1 MAASSASSANSQ
13 TLAAV
18 LITQHAPPAMIDMF
32 DPRQNHVVHIKG
44 ETRSLDDKM
53 IQEGTEWL
61 NFEAQ
66 YAKAKNHRLVIC
78 WDGDGI
84 NPLAPSESSKT
95 HSFTSVLK
103 GEDKG
108 GFISPSTTPDL
119 IELAEEGSVH
129 LVYAMAWTSPYDA
142 DVPKGL
148 HALHEIF
155 KVGVNVWSVIYDN
168 LHDTTNST
176 CASLLGSHIISIAN
190 KVQKVQKRA
199 KSPRLYPFM
208 DILNSY
214 GLFKEGGP
222 PKFSPSKRGAAL
234 EEFVKN
240 VSFLSWVVAI
250 KCIFSAGEILPMIH
264 IDEGD
269 PLPLR
274 KCPEDRMK
282 KLKDLLLDIWEE
294 RDLHRFGE
302 INGEKLHQSMDR
314 MDKNKNKV
322 RRALSKLHGSNIDP
336 YTVEVLIV
344 VLKTGW
350 MGKEVMNNG
359 HLELLDLFL
368 QCLSRTTCTELVHDG
383 TSTSC
388 SCLELVAFRRELLEL
403 NPEMMKA
410 KNLEESS
417 NSSAWKFDGFVQR
430 LDGFYN
436 KNVEGHPWHVPRV
449 VVREDALKV
458 TCRYDSKTSGT
469 YGYFLLGAAFTKLT
483 NPESILYMGT
493 GMVGCSEYMF
503 QVIERSHYG
512 RHKVLDNDNG
522 DEKKKVECM
531 GWKPT
536 CTF

>member
-1 MAASSASSANSQ
+1 MATSSTNSQ

-18 LITQHAPPAMIDMF
+18 IITQHAPPAMLDMF

-53 IQEGTEWL
+53 IQNGTHWL
-61 NFEAQ
+61 NLEARS
-66 YAKAKNHRLVIC
+66 AKTKKHRLVIC

-84 NPLAPSESSKT
+84 NPLAPSESGKT

-103 GEDKG
+103 GEDTG
-108 GFISPSTTPDL
+108 GFISPSNTPDL
-119 IELAEEGSVH
+119 IELADEGSVH
-129 LVYAMAWTSPYDA
+129 LVYAMAWTSPFDA

-176 CASLLGSHIISIAN
+176 CASVLGSHIISIAN
-190 KVQKVQKRA
+190 KVQKVQKSA
-199 KSPRLYPFM
+199 KSPRLYPFL

-214 GLFKEGGP
+214 GLFKEGSNGTNN
-222 PKFSPSKRGAAL
+222 SRRGEAL
-234 EEFVKN
+234 LEFVRN
-240 VSFLSWVVAI
+240 GSSSWANWDVAQ
-250 KCIFSAGEILPMIH
+250 KCIFSTGEVPMIH

-269 PLPLR
+269 RLR
-274 KCPEDRMK
+274 ECSEDKMK
-282 KLKDLLLDIWEE
+282 KLEELLLNIWEE
-294 RDLHRFGE
+294 RNITMLWE
-302 INGEKLHQSMDR
+302 IHSNPEKLHQCMDR

-322 RRALSKLHGSNIDP
+322 RKALSKLHGLNIHLHML
-336 YTVEVLIV
+336 EVLRT
-344 VLKTGW
+344 VLDLGW

-368 QCLSRTTCTELVHDG
+368 QCLSRTTCTEMIHDDKNM
-383 TSTSC
+383 
-388 SCLELVAFRRELLEL
+388 SCLELVAFRHGLLEL
-403 NPEMMKA
+403 NPEMMKVR
-410 KNLEESS
+410 NLEESS

-430 LDGFYN
+430 LDEFYN
-436 KNVEGHPWHVPRV
+436 KNVEGCPWYVPRV
-449 VVREDALKV
+449 VVRESALKV
-458 TCRYDSKTSGT
+458 TCRYDSEASGT

-503 QVIERSHYG
+503 QVIERSRYG
-512 RHKVLDNDNG
+512 RHTVLDNDNG
-522 DEKKKVECM
+522 DKKKKVECM
-531 GWKPT
+531 SWKPT
-536 CTF
+536 CT